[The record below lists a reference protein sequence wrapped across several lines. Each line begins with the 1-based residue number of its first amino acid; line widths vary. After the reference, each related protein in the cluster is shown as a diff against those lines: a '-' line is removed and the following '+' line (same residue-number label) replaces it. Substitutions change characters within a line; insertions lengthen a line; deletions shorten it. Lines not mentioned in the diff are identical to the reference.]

1 MSVRVGEHL
10 GLGSDS
16 VRRLAI
22 AGLVHDIG
30 KLQLPWEILNKPG
43 RLTDEEFAL
52 IRRHP
57 ALGASLLEHLG
68 GFAEEVPIVACH
80 HERWDGGGYPAGT
93 AGEAIPLE
101 ARVLSVCDVYDALTS
116 DRPYRAAWDHERAL
130 ALLREERGAAFDP
143 RCVDAAIAVLEQR
156 ATPRVDVVRTTL
168 MPRAATKNI

>member
-1 MSVRVGEHL
+1 
-10 GLGSDS
+10 

-143 RCVDAAIAVLEQR
+143 RCVDAAIAVLEQQ
-156 ATPRVDVVRTTL
+156 AAPRVDVVRTTL